1 MMTMIITITID
12 EEFWVS
18 LIWEAWETQ
27 EAYETQ
33 ETKETHCHEAQQ
45 IAGHNP
51 HLHPDHD
58 VETSGHQNQD
68 IPKLAVTVSLF
79 SSVIVIQP
87 NIILLI

>member
-1 MMTMIITITID
+1 MTTMIITITID

-45 IAGHNP
+45 IAGQHL

-58 VETSGHQNQD
+58 VESSGHPPTLTPTHLVGLGD
-68 IPKLAVTVSLF
+68 PGGL
-79 SSVIVIQP
+79 
-87 NIILLI
+87 